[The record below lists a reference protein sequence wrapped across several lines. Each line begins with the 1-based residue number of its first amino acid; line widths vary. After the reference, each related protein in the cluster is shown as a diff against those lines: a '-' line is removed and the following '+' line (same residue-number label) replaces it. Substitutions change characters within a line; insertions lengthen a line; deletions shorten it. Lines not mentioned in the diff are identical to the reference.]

1 LKFLG
6 GVSINSGFNRGGG
19 WQRRDNRGPSVRIN
33 ERIRVK
39 EIRVIGAEGEQL
51 GVMTPFEAIKIARE
65 RGLDLVE
72 VAASAQPPVC
82 RIIDFGKY
90 QYEQKKKAHEA
101 KKKQVVIEVK
111 EIKFRPGTD
120 DHDYNFKAKHAKEI
134 LQDGNKV
141 KATVRFRGREITHK
155 ELGMKLINRLEKDLL
170 EHGNIEVRPRVEGMM
185 MTAIFAPKKVDKPQE
200 KPKPKPPIAPQPPRE
215 KKPAESNPTASV
227 APASAAPV
235 NEPAASVTPVSEPV
249 TAVSSTEPAA

>member
-1 LKFLG
+1 
-6 GVSINSGFNRGGG
+6 
-19 WQRRDNRGPSVRIN
+19 
-33 ERIRVK
+33 
-39 EIRVIGAEGEQL
+39 
-51 GVMTPFEAIKIARE
+51 MTTFEAIKIARE

-72 VAASAQPPVC
+72 VAAQAQPPVC

-120 DHDYNFKAKHAKEI
+120 DHDYNFKTKHAKEI

-141 KATVRFRGREITHK
+141 KATVRLRGREITHK

-170 EHGNIEVRPRVEGMM
+170 EFGNIEVRPRVEGMM
-185 MTAIFAPKKVDKPQE
+185 MTAIFAPKKVEKPQE
-200 KPKPKPPIAPQPPRE
+200 KPKPKPPAPPRE
-215 KKPAESNPTASV
+215 NKPVELKPA
-227 APASAAPV
+227 ASAAPPV
-235 NEPAASVTPVSEPV
+235 SAAPASEPTKVEPAKVEPTHTEPV
-249 TAVSSTEPAA
+249 AAVSSSPEPTA